1 MQAPARGILSHV
13 EARSATGRALYFVM
27 LSALL
32 LVGVVFVF
40 PFVFAFTAG
49 LKNSAEIYLPGI
61 NLLPK
66 RAQWANYLQA
76 WQRFNMLGMFRNS
89 LVIAL
94 GGVLGQLL
102 IASLA
107 AYSLARLK
115 PIGGRLLLF
124 LFLISLTIPM
134 IAYIIPLYLTLVELP
149 IVHISLLNSF
159 WGLWLPYAAN
169 AFAILILKNFF
180 EQIPSDIYDA
190 AAVDGASPLRIFV
203 AITLP
208 LSRSILLVL
217 AMLSFVGIWKD
228 YLLPLLVLREAG
240 LQPVTVRL
248 YTLVEKFPKNL
259 QLAGAF
265 MAMVPPLLA
274 AFGLQRYLKSG
285 LTIGGIKG

>member
-1 MQAPARGILSHV
+1 MQTISRGILSDV
-13 EARSATGRALYFVM
+13 EARSPRGRALYVVM
-27 LSALL
+27 FGALL
-32 LVGVVFVF
+32 LAGVVFVF

-49 LKNSAEIYLPGI
+49 LKNSAEIYLPGV
-61 NLLPK
+61 NLLPR
-66 RAQWANYLQA
+66 RAQWDNYWLA

-89 LVIAL
+89 LIVAF

-107 AYSLARLK
+107 AYSLARLR
-115 PIGGRLLLF
+115 PVGSRALLF
-124 LFLISLTIPM
+124 LFLVSLTIPV
-134 IAYIIPLYLTLVELP
+134 IAYIVPLYLTLVDLP
-149 IVHISLLNSF
+149 ILHISLLNSF
-159 WGLWLPYAAN
+159 WGLWLPYSAN

-190 AAVDGASPLRIFV
+190 AAVDGASPLRTF
-203 AITLP
+203 ASITLP

-217 AMLSFVGIWKD
+217 ALLAFVGIWKD

-265 MAMVPPLLA
+265 MAMTPPLLA
-274 AFGLQRYLKSG
+274 AFVLQRYLKGG
-285 LTIGGIKG
+285 LTIGGVKG

>member
-1 MQAPARGILSHV
+1 
-13 EARSATGRALYFVM
+13 VM
-27 LSALL
+27 LGVLL
-32 LVGVVFVF
+32 LFGIVFVF

-66 RAQWANYLQA
+66 SAQWANYQQA

-94 GGVLGQLL
+94 GGVLGQLV
-102 IASLA
+102 IAALA

-115 PIGGRLLLF
+115 PIGGKLLLF
-124 LFLISLTIPM
+124 LFLISLTIPV
-134 IAYIIPLYLTLVELP
+134 IAYIIPLYLTLVDLP
-149 IVHISLLNSF
+149 IIHISLLNSF
-159 WGLWLPYAAN
+159 WGLWLPYSAN
-169 AFAILILKNFF
+169 AFAILLLKNFF

-190 AAVDGASPLRIFV
+190 AAVDGASPLRTFV

-217 AMLSFVGIWKD
+217 AMLAFVGIWKD

-274 AFGLQRYLKSG
+274 AFVLQRYLKGG
-285 LTIGGIKG
+285 LTIGGVKG